1 MPREAH
7 VQRQT
12 KETQIELWLCLD
24 GAGEFEGETGVGFFD
39 HMLSQIAKHGLM
51 DIRIQA
57 SGDTHVDDH
66 HLVEDTGIVLGQ
78 ALAQALGDKKG
89 ISRYG
94 WALCPMDEALIGVAL
109 DISGRPYL
117 QWDVR
122 FLTQKIGSFDTE
134 LIVEF
139 FRAVAT
145 QAGLTLHV
153 WQQAGGN
160 SHHVAEAAFKSF
172 GRALRIAVALD
183 ERQAGQTPSTKGM
196 L

>member
-7 VQRQT
+7 MQRHT
-12 KETQIELWLCLD
+12 KETQIELWLNLD
-24 GAGEFEGETGVGFFD
+24 GTGEFAGETGVGFFD

-51 DIRIQA
+51 DIKIQA

-78 ALAQALGDKKG
+78 ALTRALGDKKG

-134 LIVEF
+134 LIGEF

-145 QAGLTLHV
+145 QAGLTLHI

-172 GRALRIAVALD
+172 GRALRMAVALD